1 MSKAKLEWKVGL
13 FVLIGLVLL
22 GLLLISFSKGTSF
35 FVPTYTLRLRTS
47 NIGGLIPGAKVVLAG
62 VPIGTVPKIELEEG
76 GKTVVAVLKIRKRFQ
91 LHQDALFYIE
101 QAGFLGDQYV
111 FIRADKNEAPIL
123 QDGAEVKCQ
132 EPFNIQEAARTS
144 LGLIQRVDKTVQQI
158 NGAVD
163 RLDKTLLAEATL
175 NSLTTTITNFR
186 TVSERTLSVV
196 SRVEQLVE
204 SNGPTLTRSVNNVAE
219 FSDKLATVTNLVEF
233 STKLNKAADELRL
246 TIAENRGDV
255 RSAVK
260 NVEEATASVK
270 TMMEDMKNGK
280 GLAGG
285 VLHDEQIRLEFGQII
300 SNINVLSSNIN
311 RFGLLYKPK
320 VNKSTENRPADS
332 IKSVYPHA
340 NTK

>member
-1 MSKAKLEWKVGL
+1 MSKAKLEWKVGI

-22 GLLLISFSKGTSF
+22 GVLLLNFSKGVSF
-35 FVPTYTLRLRTS
+35 FVPTYDVRLKTS

-62 VPIGTVPKIELEEG
+62 VPVGSVAQIELDPS
-76 GKTVVAVLKIRKRFQ
+76 GKLVFAVLRIHKKYQI
-91 LHQDALFYIE
+91 HSDASFFIE

-111 FIRADKNEAPIL
+111 FVRAEKNEAPML
-123 QDGAEVKCQ
+123 QDGDKVECQ
-132 EPFNIQEAARTS
+132 EPFNIQEAARS
-144 LGLIQRVDKTVQQI
+144 ALGLIQRVDRTVQQI

-163 RLDKTLLAEATL
+163 RLDKTILAEATL

-186 TVSERTLSVV
+186 AVSERTLSAVT
-196 SRVEQLVE
+196 RVEQLVE
-204 SNGPTLTRSVNNVAE
+204 NNAPTLTRSVNNVAE

-233 STKLNKAADELRL
+233 STKLNKVADELRL
-246 TIAENRGDV
+246 TIVENRGDV

-260 NVEEATASVK
+260 NVEEATASVRI
-270 TMMEDMKNGK
+270 MMEDMKNGK

-285 VLHDEQIRLEFGQII
+285 VLHDEQLRSQFGQIV
-300 SNINVLSSNIN
+300 SNMSVLSSNLN

-332 IKSVYPHA
+332 IKSVYPRA
-340 NTK
+340 NIK

>member
-1 MSKAKLEWKVGL
+1 MSKTKLEWKVGV

-22 GLLLISFSKGTSF
+22 GLLLVNFSKGASL
-35 FVPTYTLRLRTS
+35 FVPTYDVRLKTS
-47 NIGGLIPGAKVVLAG
+47 NSGGLIPGAKVVLAG
-62 VPIGTVPKIELEEG
+62 VPVGSIAKIDLDPS
-76 GKTVVAVLKIRKRFQ
+76 GKLVYAVMRIYKRYQ
-91 LHQDALFYIE
+91 IHSDATFFVE
-101 QAGFLGDQYV
+101 QAGFLGDQYIFV
-111 FIRADKNEAPIL
+111 KAEKNEAPML
-123 QDGAEVKCQ
+123 KDGDQVDCQ
-132 EPFNIQEAARTS
+132 EPFNIQEAARS
-144 LGLIQRVDKTVQQI
+144 ALGLIQKVDKTVQQI

-186 TVSERTLSVV
+186 TVSERTLSAV
-196 SRVEQLVE
+196 SKVEQLVE
-204 SNGPTLTRSVNNVAE
+204 NNAPTLTRSVNNVAE

-285 VLHDEQIRLEFGQII
+285 VLHDEQIRLEFGQIV

-320 VNKSTENRPADS
+320 VNKSTENRPAES
-332 IKSVYPHA
+332 VKSVFPRA